1 MRNRNYFDLSNADA
15 LDESVSNMVSSRGI
29 SDFVASR
36 SDRGQYS
43 NLINES
49 LLDGLTENTSLL
61 NADGEGG
68 GGSKVSPEMIQA
80 GIGATTAVIAGIQAS
95 KASPAGQSKQDL
107 KNACGRK
114 PLFKKKKAKW
124 QECVNEYMK
133 AKQVAQTPV
142 APVAPP
148 VDYSQRSMRSGDDSD
163 GKILGMPKGLAIG
176 LGVVLALGITFVTI
190 KVVRAKMGK

>member
-1 MRNRNYFDLSNADA
+1 MRNGNDFDLSNADA
-15 LDESVSNMVSSRGI
+15 LDESVANAIGMNDS
-29 SDFVASR
+29 F
-36 SDRGQYS
+36 QYS
-43 NLINES
+43 SCCGADGQSNFTNES

-61 NADGEGG
+61 NAEGG
-68 GGSKVSPEMIQA
+68 GESKVSPEMIQA
-80 GIGATTAVIAGIQAS
+80 GIGATTAIVAGIQAS
-95 KASPAGQSKQDL
+95 KASPSGQAKQDL

-133 AKQVAQTPV
+133 SKQVAQTPV

-148 VDYSQRSMRSGDDSD
+148 VDYSQRNMRSGDDSD

-176 LGVVLALGITFVTI
+176 LGVVLALGLTFVAV
-190 KVVRAKMGK
+190 KVVRAKMSKK

>member
-1 MRNRNYFDLSNADA
+1 MRNGNDFDLSNADA
-15 LDESVSNMVSSRGI
+15 LDESVANAIGMNNS
-29 SDFVASR
+29 F
-36 SDRGQYS
+36 QYS
-43 NLINES
+43 AFTNER

-61 NADGEGG
+61 NADGYSNGEGG
-68 GGSKVSPEMIQA
+68 GESKVSPEMIQA
-80 GIGATTAVIAGIQAS
+80 GIGATTAIIAGIQAS

-148 VDYSQRSMRSGDDSD
+148 VDYSQRGMKANDDSD

-190 KVVRAKMGK
+190 KIVRAKMGK